1 MGRRRTAAQ
10 IKRQAE
16 LAEARE
22 LYYKNKPAS
31 TLTTVRKRE
40 IEPVVYGS
48 YSIKTA
54 TASDQYKLQASK
66 AAVVFFGGLTALGLR
81 DPDVVTDPI
90 SGKPRNFKPAQVNAM
105 IATATPTASVSPWGT
120 RVIKYSAATTGTSQA
135 HYVAP
140 ISAPSAVVSYDNV
153 DARATT
159 IFNAVKTSLGDL
171 DYARFFLTAEQFS
184 NIKN

>member
-1 MGRRRTAAQ
+1 MGRRKTAAQ
-10 IKRQAE
+10 IKRQAD
-16 LAEARE
+16 LALARE
-22 LYYKNKPAS
+22 NYYKTKPAS

-40 IEPVVYGS
+40 VEPVVYGS

-54 TASDQYKLQASK
+54 TQSDQFKLQASK
-66 AAVVFFGGLTALGLR
+66 AAVVFFGGLVALGLR
-81 DPDVVTDPI
+81 DPDDLTDPVPD
-90 SGKPRNFKPAQVNAM
+90 KPRNFKPAQVNAM
-105 IATATPTASVSPWGT
+105 IATPTPSASVSPWGT

-140 ISAPSAVVSYDNV
+140 ISAPSATVSYDNV

-159 IFNAVKTSLGDL
+159 IFNAIKGSLGDL
-171 DYARFFLTAEQFS
+171 DYARFFLTAEKFS